1 MKAIDCATKLTE
13 DAIGRLRQ
21 TGVGAIGRYLGP
33 EHSWKSVD
41 NQEAKVILAAG
52 LGLFSIWETN
62 PVKRA
67 YFTEAQ
73 AKKDAAAAERYAAAI
88 GQPPGTPIYFTVD
101 YNAGGEDLGT
111 IINYF
116 RRIRGIRYRIG
127 AYGSFRVV
135 EAVSRAK
142 AADFFYQTYAW
153 SEGRLSACAH
163 IYQYRNDRIL
173 SGVRVD
179 DDLVLKPDGIW
190 PADTGKNKSST
201 RIPGKAAPAAK
212 KNISSGSVPYP
223 GHLVREGSRGD
234 AVRRIQHI
242 AGAAEDGLFG
252 PQTRQAVRNWQKKH
266 GLKPDGIV
274 GPLTWNAM
282 F

>member
-13 DAIGRLRQ
+13 DAVRRLKQ

-41 NQEAKVILAAG
+41 SRETRIIRAAG
-52 LGLFSIWETN
+52 LSLFSIWETN

-67 YFTEAQ
+67 YFTETQ
-73 AKKDAAAAERYAAAI
+73 AKEDAAGAERFAAAI

-101 YNAGGEDLGT
+101 YDAGDEDLGT

-135 EAVSRAK
+135 EAISHAE

-153 SEGRLSACAH
+153 SGGRLSACAH
-163 IYQYRNDRIL
+163 IYQYRNSRIL
-173 SGVRVD
+173 TGVRVD
-179 DDLVLKPDGIW
+179 DDLVLKPSGIW
-190 PADTGKNKSST
+190 LTDTGKSKNGTHVPEKA
-201 RIPGKAAPAAK
+201 IPGTK
-212 KNISSGSVPYP
+212 KSMSAESVPYP
-223 GHLVREGSRGD
+223 GHLVRTGSRGE
-234 AVRRIQHI
+234 AVRRIQRI
-242 AGAAEDGLFG
+242 VGAAQDGIFG
-252 PQTRQAVRNWQKKH
+252 PETRRAVRTWQKKH
-266 GLKPDGIV
+266 GLKPDGIA
-274 GPLTWNAM
+274 GPLTWKAM